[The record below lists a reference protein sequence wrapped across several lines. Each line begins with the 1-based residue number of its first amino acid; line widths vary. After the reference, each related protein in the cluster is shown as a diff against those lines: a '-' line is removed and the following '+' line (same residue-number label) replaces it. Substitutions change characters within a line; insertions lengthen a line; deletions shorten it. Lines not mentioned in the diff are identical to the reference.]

1 MHIHARFLALTAFAT
16 LSSDFAFAFTAEQ
29 AEAGRAV
36 FTQSC
41 AACHGADLRTVPTA
55 PLQGDEFI
63 AKWRTRST
71 NDLLAQLRTT
81 MPPESPG
88 SLGEDGYLDVMAYLL
103 QRNGNAPSEQRL
115 LAASGEPIAAGAGG
129 AAQAGAPA
137 PRPTGLLV
145 SGTVEGFVPLTD
157 QVLRNPA
164 PGDWPM
170 IRREY
175 SASSFS
181 PLDEITAGNVGQL
194 QLAWIWPMRDGGTN
208 QPAPLAYRG
217 TVFLNNTDGVV
228 QAIDARDGSLIWEHR
243 IDTAIASRGIAL
255 YEDKVIFQSS
265 GRLVALNA
273 RTGELEWDVPMQ
285 GSRSSSS
292 GPIVANGL
300 VLEGIGGCQRYEDN
314 KCFIGA
320 YDPDTGEQRWRFL
333 TIALDGTP
341 GGETWGDLP
350 NLYR

>member
-1 MHIHARFLALTAFAT
+1 MHIDARFLALTAFAT
-16 LSSDFAFAFTAEQ
+16 LSSDLAFAFTAEQ

-129 AAQAGAPA
+129 AAAAAGAAP

-145 SGTVEGFVPLTD
+145 RGTVEGFVPLTD

-170 IRREY
+170 IRRDY

-208 QPAPLAYRG
+208 QPAPLVYRG
-217 TVFLNNTDGVV
+217 TDLSQQPGRR
-228 QAIDARDGSLIWEHR
+228 DAGHRRARWQLDLGAPHRDGDRVAWHR
-243 IDTAIASRGIAL
+243 FVRGQGDFPERRAARRAERAHGRARVGCADAGQPREQQRPAS
-255 YEDKVIFQSS
+255 S
-265 GRLVALNA
+265 
-273 RTGELEWDVPMQ
+273 RTG
-285 GSRSSSS
+285 SSSKEWA
-292 GPIVANGL
+292 VASDTKTTSASSAPT
-300 VLEGIGGCQRYEDN
+300 IPTPASSA
-314 KCFIGA
+314 GA
-320 YDPDTGEQRWRFL
+320 S
-333 TIALDGTP
+333 
-341 GGETWGDLP
+341 
-350 NLYR
+350 